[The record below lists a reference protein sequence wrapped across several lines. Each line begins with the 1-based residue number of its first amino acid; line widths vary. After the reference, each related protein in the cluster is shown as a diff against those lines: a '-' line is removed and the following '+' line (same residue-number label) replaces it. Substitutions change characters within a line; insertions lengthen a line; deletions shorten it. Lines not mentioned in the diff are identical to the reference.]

1 MEYKL
6 ALVGQTLLIFVWF
19 WILVDWTPSIVPMI
33 QIETTMLQIG
43 TVIKR
48 RDKGFNIFSNVYSI
62 VLLAIAQ
69 AVKMTVGLVS
79 VVEFICQ
86 SVPITTSEL
95 LQMIKIKLK

>member
-6 ALVGQTLLIFVWF
+6 ALVGQTLLICVWF
-19 WILVDWTPSIVPMI
+19 WILDVWTPLIVPMI
-33 QIETTMLQIG
+33 QIETIMLRIG
-43 TVIKR
+43 TVTKR